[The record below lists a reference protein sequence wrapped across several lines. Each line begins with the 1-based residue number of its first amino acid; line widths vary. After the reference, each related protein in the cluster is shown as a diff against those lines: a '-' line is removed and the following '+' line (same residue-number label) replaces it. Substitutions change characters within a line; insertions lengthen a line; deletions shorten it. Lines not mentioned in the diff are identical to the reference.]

1 MKLLDDM
8 DMSSDDDED
17 NETIQKKLIGN
28 NYLKSWISLLNWY
41 SFFFRNRKEFSIKT
55 FLQPIKIEKHAK

>member
-28 NYLKSWISLLNWY
+28 NYLKS
-41 SFFFRNRKEFSIKT
+41 
-55 FLQPIKIEKHAK
+55 